1 MSEVVISKSLDARGS
16 FCPGPLM
23 ELIKGIKVSQV
34 GDIIEVLS
42 SDKGSATDI
51 PEWVKKMKH
60 ELVYSKAEDG
70 YFRIAVKKM
79 R

>member
-1 MSEVVISKSLDARGS
+1 MTDIVITKSIDAKGA

-23 ELIKGIKVSQV
+23 ELIKGIKKSQV

-42 SDKGSATDI
+42 TDKGSATDI
-51 PEWVKKMKH
+51 PEWVNKMKH
-60 ELVYSKAEDG
+60 ELVYSKNEDG
-70 YFRIAVKKM
+70 TYRIAVRKM

>member
-1 MSEVVISKSLDARGS
+1 MTEVVISKSLDARGS

-23 ELIKGIKVSQV
+23 ELIKGIKVSQI

-51 PEWVKKMKH
+51 PEWVKKMGH
-60 ELVYSKAEDG
+60 ELVFTKDEEG
-70 YFRIAVKKM
+70 FFRIAVKKM